1 MAGSDVVVTRVGMV
15 TAVGLSAPETA
26 ASVRAATMRFGQID
40 WLDRRSQPFTVAA
53 VPDAA
58 LPALSSD
65 ATKAEGLGARNAR
78 LLRIGGRALA
88 ECLGGAGRGMEKPP
102 LILALP
108 GPERQGSLDPGRFLH
123 LLAGQSGG
131 LFDLAQSATLTA
143 GRAGGLIALG
153 RAAGMVRSGKTR
165 FAVAGGL
172 DSYVD
177 QDTLGVLDLEKR
189 VKSDSHLDGF
199 IPGEGAAF
207 LLLATRPAAASAGLT
222 SLAVVS
228 EASEGFE
235 KGHLRS
241 KETYLGEGL
250 AATLQAL
257 VQAAPPPRPFVSVW
271 SSMNGESHW
280 AKEWGVAFLRSR
292 DAFEES
298 YAMNHP
304 ADCFGDAGAAAGP
317 LLAGL
322 ASLDT
327 SRGPALVY
335 ASSDDGPRASLS
347 ILPPGAN

>member
-1 MAGSDVVVTRVGMV
+1 MAGSDIVITRVGMV

-26 ASVRAATMRFGQID
+26 ASVRAATMRFGQVD

-53 VPDAA
+53 VPDAG
-58 LPALSSD
+58 LPELSFE
-65 ATKAEGLGARNAR
+65 AGRTEGLGARDAR

-88 ECLGGAGRGMEKPP
+88 ECLRGVGRGAEKPP
-102 LILALP
+102 LVLALP
-108 GPERQGSLDPGRFLH
+108 GPERQGSDPGRFLK
-123 LLAGQSGG
+123 LLAGQAGG
-131 LFDLAQSATLTA
+131 LFDLARSATLAA
-143 GRAGGLIALG
+143 GRAGGLMALG
-153 RAAGMVRSGKTR
+153 RAAEMIRSGRTR

-177 QDTLGVLDLEKR
+177 QPTLAALDLEKR
-189 VKSDSHLDGF
+189 VKSDAHLDGF

-207 LLLATRPAAASAGLT
+207 LLLATPAAAAAAGLP

-235 KGHLRS
+235 QGHLRS

-250 AATLQAL
+250 ATTLKAL

-292 DAFEES
+292 DAFDES
-298 YAMNHP
+298 CAMNHP
-304 ADCFGDAGAAAGP
+304 ADCFGDAGAAAGT

-322 ASLDT
+322 ACLDA